1 MLAFVI
7 WLAVGPR
14 IACAPAGLRQEFQRL
29 ATPARGRVG
38 AAALRLEN
46 GELVSLNGT
55 SPFPMQ
61 SVYKLPIA
69 MAVLA
74 QVDAGRLALDAPVKI
89 VKSDMVPSGA
99 RSRIRDEHPGGIELP
114 LREILRLSVSESDG
128 TACDVL
134 LRLVPPREVT
144 EYLRRQGEGDIV
156 VETSEKKMSTGPR
169 VQYRNHSTPE
179 AAVRLLRLLHE
190 GKGKGKGVSAASRR
204 YLLDWMTVTD
214 TSPRRLRGNLPPA
227 VSVAH
232 KTGSSGTDG
241 GLTRATNDIG
251 IITLPDGGHLAVAV
265 FVSDSRAS
273 EAEREGVIAAIARA
287 AFDCQVLAAR

>member
-1 MLAFVI
+1 MLALVI

-14 IACAPAGLRQEFQRL
+14 TACDPAGLRQEFQRL

-46 GELVSLNGT
+46 GELVSVNGT

-134 LRLVPPREVT
+134 LRLVRPREVT
-144 EYLRRQGEGDIV
+144 EYLRRQGERDIV

-179 AAVRLLRLLHE
+179 AAVRLLRLLHD
-190 GKGKGKGVSAASRR
+190 GKGKGLSAASRR

-214 TSPRRLRGNLPPA
+214 TGPRRLRGNLPPA

-232 KTGSSGTDG
+232 KTGTSGTDG

-265 FVSDSRAS
+265 FVSDSPAS

-287 AFDCQVLAAR
+287 AFDCQVVNAR